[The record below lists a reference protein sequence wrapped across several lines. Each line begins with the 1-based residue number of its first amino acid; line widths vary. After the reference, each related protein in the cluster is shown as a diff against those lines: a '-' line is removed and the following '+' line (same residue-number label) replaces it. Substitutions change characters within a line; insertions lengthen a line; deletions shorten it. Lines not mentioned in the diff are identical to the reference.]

1 MKRRH
6 RRRGR
11 RLRLTGSFLG
21 SALTTALVAGFLLWF
36 FGPVAREDH
45 PIEVP
50 EGASLRQIGHQ
61 LERDGVIHSA
71 RAFEAVGRLL
81 RAERQLRAGKFLIP
95 ARSAPHQ
102 IVALLVHGP
111 MMANEVT
118 LPEGLTLW
126 EIASILASEA
136 EVDSAQF
143 VAAASDSLVTAG
155 FGIRR
160 PTLEGYLY
168 PDTYDVPVGMPV
180 TDVIALLVGRSQ
192 AVLSTV
198 MAGQKAPEPLAGEPE
213 RVVILASIVEA
224 EARVPAERRQ
234 IAAVYLNRL
243 RRGMRLEADPT
254 VAYALR
260 ARRRLYFKDL
270 EVDSPWNTYKVLGLP
285 PTAICN
291 PGRSSLEAVIA
302 AGMAPPTGDLYFV
315 ARGDGTHVF
324 SRTYEEHERARL
336 RFRRDPGDEGSGPGG
351 AGALPD
357 TVGSRASGPGEDG
370 SAAPR
375 PL

>member
-1 MKRRH
+1 
-6 RRRGR
+6 
-11 RLRLTGSFLG
+11 
-21 SALTTALVAGFLLWF
+21 LTTALLAGLVLWF
-36 FGPVAREDH
+36 FGPVARDEH

-61 LERDGVIHSA
+61 LEQDGVIHSA
-71 RAFEAVGRLL
+71 RAFELVGRLL

-102 IVALLVHGP
+102 IVGLLVHGP
-111 MMANEVT
+111 MMPNEVT

-126 EIASILASEA
+126 EVASVLAAEA
-136 EVDSAQF
+136 QVDSAQF

-192 AVLSTV
+192 AVLATV
-198 MAGQKAPEPLAGEPE
+198 MDGQKPPEPLTTEPE
-213 RVVILASIVEA
+213 SVVILASIVEA
-224 EARVPAERRQ
+224 EARVPAERPQ

-243 RRGMRLEADPT
+243 RKGMRLEADPT

-270 EVDSPWNTYKVLGLP
+270 EVDSRWNTYRIIGLP

-291 PGRSSLEAVIA
+291 PGRSSLEAVMA
-302 AGMAPPTGDLYFV
+302 AGSAPATGDLYFV
-315 ARGDGTHVF
+315 ARGDGTHIF

-336 RFRRDPGDEGSGPGG
+336 RFRRGPEDDRRSPGPRG
-351 AGALPD
+351 APD
-357 TVGSRASGPGEDG
+357 SAGSRASGPGEDR
-370 SAAPR
+370 APASR